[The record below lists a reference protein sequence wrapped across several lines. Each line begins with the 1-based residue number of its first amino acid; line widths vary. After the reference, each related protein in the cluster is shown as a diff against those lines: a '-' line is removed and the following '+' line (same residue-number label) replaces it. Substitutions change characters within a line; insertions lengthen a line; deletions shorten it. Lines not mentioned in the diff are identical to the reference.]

1 MNEINQINKLK
12 KEVGI
17 LSVNIT
23 DSLTA
28 LSLDNIFYNILI
40 MKINKI
46 SDIKFNYKD
55 QYFPTQF
62 QLVFEMNI
70 FPHAWG
76 SHGKWPGESLW
87 YWENYCSV

>member
-17 LSVNIT
+17 PSANMT

-46 SDIKFNYKD
+46 NDIK
-55 QYFPTQF
+55 
-62 QLVFEMNI
+62 
-70 FPHAWG
+70 
-76 SHGKWPGESLW
+76 
-87 YWENYCSV
+87 